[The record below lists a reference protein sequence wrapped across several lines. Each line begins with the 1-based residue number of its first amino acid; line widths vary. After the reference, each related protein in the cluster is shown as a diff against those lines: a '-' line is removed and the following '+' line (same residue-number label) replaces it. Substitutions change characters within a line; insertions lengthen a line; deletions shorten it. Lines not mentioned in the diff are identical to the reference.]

1 MIHALSEPT
10 KRLIDWTAA
19 GMALLSLSGLSG
31 LSAIL
36 TVIATLLTI
45 TWYAIRLHDR
55 LRYGPAGRE

>member
-1 MIHALSEPT
+1 MISDLSEHT
-10 KRLIDWTAA
+10 KRAIDWTAA
-19 GMALLSLSGLSG
+19 GMTLLSFSG

-55 LRYGPAGRE
+55 IRYGPAGRGE

>member
-1 MIHALSEPT
+1 VIHDLSEHT

-19 GMALLSLSGLSG
+19 GMTLLSLSS
-31 LSAIL
+31 LSAML

-55 LRYGPAGRE
+55 IRYGPTGRSQ

>member
-19 GMALLSLSGLSG
+19 GMALLSLSG